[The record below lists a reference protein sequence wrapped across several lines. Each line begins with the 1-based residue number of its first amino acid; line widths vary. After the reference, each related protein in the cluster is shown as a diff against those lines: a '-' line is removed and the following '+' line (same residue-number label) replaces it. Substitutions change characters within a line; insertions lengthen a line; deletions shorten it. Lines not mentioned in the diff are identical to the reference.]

1 MKDVRWLRLVLWAT
15 CVGLLACCGSSPD
28 RLDAALPSTVPPS
41 LQPTATPT
49 PEEVGLFP
57 DYRLVLAL
65 DAANRR
71 LAGQQQVTFPNR
83 TGLELDEV
91 VFRLYPNLLQYGGRL
106 KVGGAWVDGQLGTYS
121 LRAEDTSLVIP
132 LPRPLAPDSSVT
144 IGLEFDVAI
153 PEKESGY
160 VLFGFSQGIWS
171 LPDAYPLLAVHDGS
185 MGLPGADLAWHED
198 VAPAHGDAVFAEAAL
213 YDVTLTLPADLT
225 LVPTGSVV
233 EDTLDA
239 DGQRVYR
246 IVGGPLREFAWLAS
260 ADYLVAETM
269 ACGTTLRSYHLPGD
283 EAAGQAAL
291 DMAAAA
297 LGAYEDFFGPYPFE
311 EMVVAEAPLRFFG
324 MEYPGLNLIGLD
336 LYRDQRA
343 QLEDR
348 VVHEIAHQWW
358 YAQVGNDQVNTPWLD
373 EALAEYSMAI
383 YYRQVFG
390 EARANTVVNQRL
402 LVPYQLA
409 VENGYDAVVNQPSSA
424 FSWEYEVIV
433 YEKGALFFDAL
444 YRELGEEIFRAVL
457 QAYADRY
464 RWGIATPDGF
474 LRVAESVSGR
484 DLDGLY
490 SQWILSKE

>member
-15 CVGLLACCGSSPD
+15 CVGLLTCCGSSPD
-28 RLDAALPSTVPPS
+28 QLDETLQSTVLPS
-41 LQPTATPT
+41 LQPTATLT
-49 PEEVGLFP
+49 PEEVELFP
-57 DYRLVLAL
+57 DYRLILAL
-65 DAANRR
+65 DPANRR
-71 LAGQQQVTFPNR
+71 LAGQQEVIFPNR
-83 TGLELDEV
+83 TGLELDEI

-106 KVGGAWVDGQLGTYS
+106 KVGGVWVDGQQGAHS

-132 LPRPLAPDSSVT
+132 LPRPLAPDSSVA

-171 LPDAYPLLAVHDGS
+171 LPDAYPLLAVHDGA
-185 MGLPGADLAWHED
+185 MGLPGADLTWHED

-225 LVPTGSVV
+225 LVHTGSVV

-260 ADYLVAETM
+260 ADYLVAETV
-269 ACGTTLRSYHLPGD
+269 ARGTTLRSFHLPGD

-291 DMAAAA
+291 EIAVAA
-297 LGAYEDFFGPYPFE
+297 LGAYEDYFGLYPFE
-311 EMVVAEAPLRFFG
+311 EMIVAEAPLRFFG

-409 VENGYDAVVNQPSSA
+409 VENGYDAVVNQPSAA

>member
-1 MKDVRWLRLVLWAT
+1 MKDVRWLRLVLWVAW
-15 CVGLLACCGSSPD
+15 VGLLTCCGSSPD
-28 RLDAALPSTVPPS
+28 QPDATLPSTVPPS
-41 LQPTATPT
+41 PQPTATPT

-57 DYRLVLAL
+57 EYRLILTL
-65 DAANRR
+65 DPANRW
-71 LAGQQQVTFPNR
+71 LVGQQQVVFPNR
-83 TGLELDEV
+83 TGLELHEI
-91 VFRLYPNLLQYGGRL
+91 VFRLYPNLVQYGGRL
-106 KVGGAWVDGQLGTYS
+106 NVGGVGVDGQQGTYS

-132 LPRPLAPDSSVT
+132 LSRPLAPDSSVT
-144 IGLEFDVAI
+144 IGLDFDVAI

-160 VLFGFSQGIWS
+160 VLFGFSQGVWS

-185 MGLPGADLAWHED
+185 MGLTGTDLTWHED
-198 VAPAHGDAVFAEAAL
+198 VAPAHGDAVFAGAAL
-213 YDVTLTLPADLT
+213 YDVTLTLPAGLT

-233 EDTLDA
+233 EDSLDA

-246 IVGGPLREFAWLAS
+246 IVGGPLREFTWLAG
-260 ADYLVAETM
+260 ADYLVAETT
-269 ACGTTLRSYHLPGD
+269 AYGTTLRSYHLPGD

-291 DMAAAA
+291 DIAAAA
-297 LGAYEDFFGPYPFE
+297 LRAYEDFFGPYPFE
-311 EMVVAEAPLRFFG
+311 QMIVAEAPLRFFG

-390 EARANTVVNQRL
+390 EARANTLINQRW

-409 VENGYDAVVNQPSSA
+409 VENGYDAVVNQPSAA
-424 FSWEYEVIV
+424 FGWEYEVIV

-444 YRELGEEIFRAVL
+444 YRELGDETFSAVL
-457 QAYADRY
+457 REYADRY

-490 SQWILSKE
+490 SQWILSKK